1 MQARHSKFAFRNKK
15 INDSALSRSLIL
27 SRALGDTEMQTDSA
41 ALLYSANLLLK

>member
-1 MQARHSKFAFRNKK
+1 MFAFRNKK
-15 INDSALSRSLIL
+15 TIYSAHSRSLIP